1 VAALPEFVAGR
12 RDKIEA
18 ALAAALQNVLRC
30 GDRMRDDKLKKL
42 PKLISLLGSA
52 NDAEV
57 LAAAR
62 AIDRLLSATGITWH
76 DLAAAAEGVAVGRS
90 QTVDARALDPSSGT
104 EEIRP
109 RWHAQEMMQH
119 WRARRDLAEH
129 WLNDPSF
136 HRLPKAWQ
144 AAVRTFV
151 KSTPHALGSIEKAAM
166 QRVEARLGSWPSKD
180 NDEWRLCSASS
191 RNRNGAAST

>member
-1 VAALPEFVAGR
+1 
-12 RDKIEA
+12 
-18 ALAAALQNVLRC
+18 
-30 GDRMRDDKLKKL
+30 MRDDKLKQL
-42 PKLISLLGSA
+42 PKLISLPGST

-76 DLAAAAEGVAVGRS
+76 DLAAAAEGVAVGRCRA
-90 QTVDARALDPSSGT
+90 TVDARTFDLVSGT
-104 EEIRP
+104 EEIMP

-119 WRARRDLAEH
+119 WRARRDLAES
-129 WLNDPSF
+129 WLNDPHF

-151 KSTPHALGSIEKAAM
+151 KSRPHALGSMEKAAL
-166 QRVEARLGSWPSKD
+166 QRVGARLGAEK
-180 NDEWRLCSASS
+180 R
-191 RNRNGAAST
+191 G